1 MLVTTEKIMSKPNP
15 EFAQHRKDRGFTM
28 IELMISVLILGIL
41 ASIAVPNYS
50 SFVANQRVKTASFDV
65 MSAVALARSEA
76 LKRNTDV
83 TITPT
88 TGTNWASGWSVAAG
102 TTLNQQ
108 AAFKNMTITGPA
120 SLSYNSSGRLNTL
133 AAPISISSTGATP
146 RCISIEL
153 SGRPNSK
160 KGAC

>member
-1 MLVTTEKIMSKPNP
+1 MPARRGRGL
-15 EFAQHRKDRGFTM
+15 GFTL
-28 IELMISVLILGIL
+28 IELMVTITILGIL

-65 MSAVALARSEA
+65 MSAMVLARSEA
-76 LKRNTDV
+76 LKRNTNV
-83 TITPT
+83 TVTPT
-88 TGTNWASGWSVAAG
+88 TGSDWASGWSVTVG
-102 TTLNQQ
+102 TTPLNQQ
-108 AAFKNMTITGPA
+108 AAFRNLTITGPA
-120 SLSYNSSGRLNTL
+120 SLSYNSSGRLNT
-133 AAPISISSTGATP
+133 AAASISISSTVSGATP